1 MNLLRTLLGALT
13 ISSFYL
19 MMQAPITVTFLCYH
33 MGFDSI
39 PTRGSS
45 LNFWIGDFCGNSL
58 FSINIL
64 LEN

>member
-19 MMQAPITVTFLCYH
+19 MMQAPITVTFYAITW
-33 MGFDSI
+33 GSI
-39 PTRGSS
+39 AYPPAG
-45 LNFWIGDFCGNSL
+45 LVLIFGLVIFAGIL
-58 FSINIL
+58 IFSINIL